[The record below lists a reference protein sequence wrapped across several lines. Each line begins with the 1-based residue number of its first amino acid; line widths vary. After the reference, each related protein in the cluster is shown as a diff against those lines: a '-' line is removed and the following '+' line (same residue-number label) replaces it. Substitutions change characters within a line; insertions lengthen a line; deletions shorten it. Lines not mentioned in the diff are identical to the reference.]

1 MGDETLHARS
11 DIIQLK
17 PISVT
22 FADAKRLTD
31 LGTTS
36 LYELVKLKRLRVTK
50 VGKRSLINYA
60 DLENVVRFAEPDGPR
75 DAA

>member
-1 MGDETLHARS
+1 MHARS